1 MKTKKLMDTTG
12 SRYEYNRLRKEYLTN
27 RKIKCSWC
35 GYHRGENKE
44 GKWYGGFLDSHIRY
58 PNWKLVSKNKKQW
71 MKKSLKIKKELC
83 RWNRHSYI
91 DILF

>member
-27 RKIKCSWC
+27 REIKCSLC

-44 GKWYGGFLDSHIRY
+44 GKLYGGFLDSNVRY

-71 MKKSLKIKKELC
+71 MKKPLKIEKKLS
-83 RWNRHSYI
+83 RWNKRSYI
-91 DILF
+91 NILF

>member
-12 SRYEYNRLRKEYLTN
+12 SRYEYNRLRKKYLTN
-27 RKIKCSWC
+27 REIRCNWC
-35 GYHRGENKE
+35 GYHCGENKE
-44 GKWYGGFLDSHIRY
+44 GKWYGGFTDSYIRY

-71 MKKSLKIKKELC
+71 MKKSLKIEKKLS
-83 RWNRHSYI
+83 RWNKCSYI

>member
-1 MKTKKLMDTTG
+1 MKTKKLMDTTE
-12 SRYEYNRLRKEYLTN
+12 SRYEYNRLRKKYLTG

-35 GYHRGENKE
+35 GYHCGDNKE
-44 GKWYGGFLDSHIRY
+44 GKWYGGFLDSYIRY

-71 MKKSLKIKKELC
+71 MKKSLKIDKKVA
-83 RWNRHSYI
+83 RWSNRPYI

>member
-12 SRYEYNRLRKEYLTN
+12 SRYEYNRLRKEYLAK
-27 RKIKCSWC
+27 REIKCSWC
-35 GYHRGENKE
+35 GYHCGENKE
-44 GKWYGGFLDSHIRY
+44 GKWYGGFLDSNIRY

-71 MKKSLKIKKELC
+71 MKKSLKTKEELS
-83 RWNRHSYI
+83 RWNNRSYI

>member
-1 MKTKKLMDTTG
+1 MDTTG
-12 SRYEYNRLRKEYLTN
+12 SRYEYNRLRKKYLTG

-35 GYHRGENKE
+35 AYHRGENKE
-44 GKWYGGFLDSHIRY
+44 GKWYGGFTDSYIRY

-71 MKKSLKIKKELC
+71 MKKTLKIEKKLS
-83 RWNRHSYI
+83 RWNNRSYI

>member
-12 SRYEYNRLRKEYLTN
+12 SRYEYNRLRKKYLTG

-35 GYHRGENKE
+35 AYHRGENKE
-44 GKWYGGFLDSHIRY
+44 GKWYGGFTDSYIRY

-71 MKKSLKIKKELC
+71 MKKTLKIEKKLS
-83 RWNRHSYI
+83 RWNNRSYI